1 MKQRKKSKFSIPAR
15 YLLLGL
21 CGICILV
28 IFISYS
34 LGSSGGPLNTAA
46 SYVFVPM
53 QKGINS
59 VGTFFSNKSDR
70 FRTLEEVM
78 DENDKLKEEVA
89 QLTTELN
96 NTKLEQYELDDLRE
110 LFQVNE
116 QYGNYKKTE
125 AHVIGNSGSN
135 WFNIFLID
143 KGSKDGIEK
152 DMNVISG
159 GGLVGIVIDVGPHH
173 AKVRSIIDDSSR
185 LSGMVLSTS
194 DTCIVQGD
202 LRSMNKDCVI
212 QFSDMKDA
220 ENRIKAGDQV
230 VTSNVS
236 DKYLPGL
243 SVGYISEAK
252 MDSNNIT
259 KSGTITPSADFEH
272 LREVLVIL
280 DKKTDAV
287 SDTE

>member
-1 MKQRKKSKFSIPAR
+1 MKRKKTKFSIPAR

-21 CGICILV
+21 CGIFIFV
-28 IFISYS
+28 IFLSYS
-34 LGSSGGPLNTAA
+34 AGTSGGPLNSVA
-46 SYVFVPM
+46 SYIFVPM

-70 FRTLEEVM
+70 FQTLEEVM
-78 DENDKLKEEVA
+78 DENEKLQEQVEK
-89 QLTTELN
+89 LTTELN
-96 NTKLEQYELDDLRE
+96 TTKLEQYELEDLRN
-110 LFQVNE
+110 LYQLDQ
-116 QYGNYKKTE
+116 QYSNYKKTG
-125 AHVIGNSGSN
+125 AHVIGKGGSN

-152 DMNVISG
+152 DMNVIAGS
-159 GGLVGIVIDVGPHH
+159 GLVGIVIDVGPHY
-173 AKVRSIIDDSSR
+173 AKVRSIIDDNSKV
-185 LSGMVLSTS
+185 SGMVLSTS
-194 DTCIVQGD
+194 DSCIVEGD
-202 LRSMNKDCVI
+202 LKSMNEDRVI
-212 QFSDMKDA
+212 QFSELKDT
-220 ENRIKAGDQV
+220 ENQIKEGDQI

-236 DKYLPGL
+236 DKYLPGI
-243 SVGYISEAK
+243 SIGYISEAK

-287 SDTE
+287 ADTE

>member
-1 MKQRKKSKFSIPAR
+1 MKRKKTKFSIPAR

-21 CGICILV
+21 CGIFIFV
-28 IFISYS
+28 IFLSYS
-34 LGSSGGPLNTAA
+34 AGTSGGPLNSVA
-46 SYVFVPM
+46 SYIFVPM

-70 FRTLEEVM
+70 FQTLEEVM
-78 DENDKLKEEVA
+78 DENEKLQEQVEK
-89 QLTTELN
+89 LTTELN
-96 NTKLEQYELDDLRE
+96 TTKLEQYELEDLRN
-110 LFQVNE
+110 LYQLDQ
-116 QYGNYKKTE
+116 QYSNYKKTG
-125 AHVIGNSGSN
+125 AHVIGKGGSN

-152 DMNVISG
+152 DMNIIAGS
-159 GGLVGIVIDVGPHH
+159 GLVGIVIDVGPHY
-173 AKVRSIIDDSSR
+173 AKVRSIIDDSSKV
-185 LSGMVLSTS
+185 SGMVLSTS
-194 DTCIVQGD
+194 DSCIVKGD
-202 LRSMNKDCVI
+202 LKSMNEDRVI
-212 QFSDMKDA
+212 QFSELKDT
-220 ENRIKAGDQV
+220 ENQIKEGDQI

-236 DKYLPGL
+236 DKYLPGI
-243 SVGYISEAK
+243 SIGYISEAK

-287 SDTE
+287 ADTE

>member
-1 MKQRKKSKFSIPAR
+1 MKRKKTKFSIPAR

-21 CGICILV
+21 CGIFIFV
-28 IFISYS
+28 IFLSYS
-34 LGSSGGPLNTAA
+34 AGTSGGPLNSVA
-46 SYVFVPM
+46 SYIFVPM

-70 FRTLEEVM
+70 FQTLEEVM
-78 DENDKLKEEVA
+78 DENEKLQEQVEK
-89 QLTTELN
+89 LTTELN
-96 NTKLEQYELDDLRE
+96 TTKLEQYELEDLRN
-110 LFQVNE
+110 LYQLDQ
-116 QYGNYKKTE
+116 QYSNYKKTG
-125 AHVIGNSGSN
+125 AHVIGKGGSN

-152 DMNVISG
+152 DMNVIAGS
-159 GGLVGIVIDVGPHH
+159 GLVGIVIDLGPHY
-173 AKVRSIIDDSSR
+173 AKVRSIIDDSSKV
-185 LSGMVLSTS
+185 SGMVLSTS
-194 DTCIVQGD
+194 DSCIVKGD
-202 LRSMNKDCVI
+202 LKSMNEDRVI
-212 QFSDMKDA
+212 QFSELKDT
-220 ENRIKAGDQV
+220 ENQIKEGDQI

-236 DKYLPGL
+236 DKYLPGI
-243 SVGYISEAK
+243 SIGYISEAK

-287 SDTE
+287 ADTE

>member
-1 MKQRKKSKFSIPAR
+1 MKRKKTKFSIPAR

-21 CGICILV
+21 CGIFIFV
-28 IFISYS
+28 IFLSYS
-34 LGSSGGPLNTAA
+34 AGTSGGPLNSVA
-46 SYVFVPM
+46 SYIFVPM

-70 FRTLEEVM
+70 FQTLEEVM
-78 DENDKLKEEVA
+78 DENEKLQEQVEK
-89 QLTTELN
+89 LTTELN
-96 NTKLEQYELDDLRE
+96 TTKLEQYELEDLRN
-110 LFQVNE
+110 LYQLDQ
-116 QYGNYKKTE
+116 QYSNYKKTG
-125 AHVIGNSGSN
+125 AHVIGKGGSN

-152 DMNVISG
+152 DMNVIAGS
-159 GGLVGIVIDVGPHH
+159 GLVGIVIDVGPHY
-173 AKVRSIIDDSSR
+173 AKVRSIIDDSSKV
-185 LSGMVLSTS
+185 SGMVLSTS
-194 DTCIVQGD
+194 DSCIVKGD
-202 LRSMNKDCVI
+202 LKSMNEDRVI
-212 QFSDMKDA
+212 QFSELKDM
-220 ENRIKAGDQV
+220 ENQIKEGDQI

-236 DKYLPGL
+236 DKYLPGI
-243 SVGYISEAK
+243 SIGYISEAK

-287 SDTE
+287 ADTE

>member
-1 MKQRKKSKFSIPAR
+1 MKRKKTKFSIPAR

-21 CGICILV
+21 CGIFIFV
-28 IFISYS
+28 IFLSYS
-34 LGSSGGPLNTAA
+34 AGTSGGPLNSVA
-46 SYVFVPM
+46 SYIFVPM

-70 FRTLEEVM
+70 FQTLEEVM
-78 DENDKLKEEVA
+78 NENEKLQEQVEK
-89 QLTTELN
+89 LTTELN
-96 NTKLEQYELDDLRE
+96 TTKLEQYELEDLRN
-110 LFQVNE
+110 LYQLDQ
-116 QYGNYKKTE
+116 QYSNYKKTG
-125 AHVIGNSGSN
+125 AHVIGKGGSN

-152 DMNVISG
+152 DMNVIAGS
-159 GGLVGIVIDVGPHH
+159 GLVGIVIDVGPHY
-173 AKVRSIIDDSSR
+173 AKVRSIINDSSKV
-185 LSGMVLSTS
+185 SGMVLSTS
-194 DTCIVQGD
+194 DSCIVKGD
-202 LRSMNKDCVI
+202 LKSMNEDRVI
-212 QFSDMKDA
+212 QFSELKDT
-220 ENRIKAGDQV
+220 ENQIKEGDQI

-236 DKYLPGL
+236 DKYLPGI
-243 SVGYISEAK
+243 SIGYISEAK

-287 SDTE
+287 ADTE

>member
-1 MKQRKKSKFSIPAR
+1 MKRKKTKFSIPAR

-21 CGICILV
+21 CGIFIFV
-28 IFISYS
+28 IFLSYS
-34 LGSSGGPLNTAA
+34 AGTSGGPLNSVA
-46 SYVFVPM
+46 SYIFVPM

-70 FRTLEEVM
+70 FQTLEEVM
-78 DENDKLKEEVA
+78 DENEKLQEQVEK
-89 QLTTELN
+89 LTTELN
-96 NTKLEQYELDDLRE
+96 TTKLEQYELEDLRN
-110 LFQVNE
+110 LYQLDQ
-116 QYGNYKKTE
+116 QYSNYKKTG
-125 AHVIGNSGSN
+125 AHVIGKGESN

-152 DMNVISG
+152 DMNVIAGS
-159 GGLVGIVIDVGPHH
+159 GLVGIVIDVGPHY
-173 AKVRSIIDDSSR
+173 AKVRSIIDDSSKV
-185 LSGMVLSTS
+185 SGMVLSTS
-194 DTCIVQGD
+194 DSCIVKGD
-202 LRSMNKDCVI
+202 LKSMNEDRVI
-212 QFSDMKDA
+212 QFSELKDT
-220 ENRIKAGDQV
+220 ENQIKEGDQI

-236 DKYLPGL
+236 DKYLPGI
-243 SVGYISEAK
+243 SIGYISEAK

-287 SDTE
+287 ADTE

>member
-1 MKQRKKSKFSIPAR
+1 MKRKKTKFSIPAR

-21 CGICILV
+21 CGIFIFV
-28 IFISYS
+28 IFLSYS
-34 LGSSGGPLNTAA
+34 AGTSGGPLNSVA
-46 SYVFVPM
+46 SYIFVPM

-70 FRTLEEVM
+70 FQTLEEVT
-78 DENDKLKEEVA
+78 DENEKLQEQVEK
-89 QLTTELN
+89 LTTELN
-96 NTKLEQYELDDLRE
+96 TTKLEQYELEDLRN
-110 LFQVNE
+110 LYQLDQ
-116 QYGNYKKTE
+116 QYSNYKKTG
-125 AHVIGNSGSN
+125 AHVIGKGGSN

-152 DMNVISG
+152 DMNVIAGS
-159 GGLVGIVIDVGPHH
+159 GLVGIVIDVGPHY
-173 AKVRSIIDDSSR
+173 AKVRSIIDDSSKV
-185 LSGMVLSTS
+185 SGMVLSTS
-194 DTCIVQGD
+194 DSCIVKGD
-202 LRSMNKDCVI
+202 LKSMNEDRVI
-212 QFSDMKDA
+212 QFSELKDT
-220 ENRIKAGDQV
+220 ENQIKEGDQI

-236 DKYLPGL
+236 DKYLPGI
-243 SVGYISEAK
+243 SIGYISEAK

-287 SDTE
+287 ADTE

>member
-1 MKQRKKSKFSIPAR
+1 MKRKKTKFSIPAR

-21 CGICILV
+21 CGIFIFV
-28 IFISYS
+28 IFLSYS
-34 LGSSGGPLNTAA
+34 AGTSGGPLNSVA
-46 SYVFVPM
+46 SYIFVPM

-70 FRTLEEVM
+70 FQTLEEVM
-78 DENDKLKEEVA
+78 DENKKLQEQVEK
-89 QLTTELN
+89 LTTELN
-96 NTKLEQYELDDLRE
+96 TTKLEQYELEDLRN
-110 LFQVNE
+110 LYQLDQ
-116 QYGNYKKTE
+116 QYSNYKKTG
-125 AHVIGNSGSN
+125 AHVIGKGGSN

-152 DMNVISG
+152 DMNVIAGS
-159 GGLVGIVIDVGPHH
+159 GLVGIVIDVGPHY
-173 AKVRSIIDDSSR
+173 AKVRSIIDDSSKV
-185 LSGMVLSTS
+185 SGMVLSTS
-194 DTCIVQGD
+194 DSCIVKGD
-202 LRSMNKDCVI
+202 LKSMNEDRVI
-212 QFSDMKDA
+212 QFSELKDT
-220 ENRIKAGDQV
+220 ENQIKEGDQI

-236 DKYLPGL
+236 DKYLPGI
-243 SVGYISEAK
+243 SIGYISEAK

-287 SDTE
+287 ADTE

>member
-1 MKQRKKSKFSIPAR
+1 MKRKKTKFSIPAR

-21 CGICILV
+21 CGIFIFV
-28 IFISYS
+28 IFLSYS
-34 LGSSGGPLNTAA
+34 AGTSGGSLNSVA
-46 SYVFVPM
+46 SYIFVPM

-70 FRTLEEVM
+70 FQTLEEVM
-78 DENDKLKEEVA
+78 DENEKLQEQVEK
-89 QLTTELN
+89 LTTELN
-96 NTKLEQYELDDLRE
+96 TTKLEQYELEDLRN
-110 LFQVNE
+110 LYQLDQ
-116 QYGNYKKTE
+116 QYSNYKKTG
-125 AHVIGNSGSN
+125 AHVIGKGGSN

-152 DMNVISG
+152 DMNVIAGS
-159 GGLVGIVIDVGPHH
+159 GLVGIVIDVGPHY
-173 AKVRSIIDDSSR
+173 AKVRSIIDDSSKV
-185 LSGMVLSTS
+185 SGMVLSTS
-194 DTCIVQGD
+194 DSCIVKGD
-202 LRSMNKDCVI
+202 LKSMNEDRVI
-212 QFSDMKDA
+212 QFSELKDT
-220 ENRIKAGDQV
+220 ENQIKEGDQI

-236 DKYLPGL
+236 DKYLPGI
-243 SVGYISEAK
+243 SIGYISEAK

-287 SDTE
+287 ADTE

>member
-1 MKQRKKSKFSIPAR
+1 MKRKKTKFSIPAR

-21 CGICILV
+21 CGIFIFV
-28 IFISYS
+28 IFLSYS
-34 LGSSGGPLNTAA
+34 AGTSGGPLNSVA
-46 SYVFVPM
+46 SYIFVPM

-70 FRTLEEVM
+70 FQTLEEVM
-78 DENDKLKEEVA
+78 DENEKLQEQVEK
-89 QLTTELN
+89 LTTELN
-96 NTKLEQYELDDLRE
+96 TTKLEQYELEDLRN
-110 LFQVNE
+110 LYQLDQ
-116 QYGNYKKTE
+116 QYSNYKKTG
-125 AHVIGNSGSN
+125 AHVIGKGGSN

-152 DMNVISG
+152 DMNVIAGS
-159 GGLVGIVIDVGPHH
+159 GLVGIVIDVGPHY
-173 AKVRSIIDDSSR
+173 AKVRSIIDDNSKV
-185 LSGMVLSTS
+185 SGMVLSTS
-194 DTCIVQGD
+194 DSCIVKGD
-202 LRSMNKDCVI
+202 LKSMNEDRVI
-212 QFSDMKDA
+212 QFSELKDT
-220 ENRIKAGDQV
+220 ENQIKEGDQI

-236 DKYLPGL
+236 DKYLPGI
-243 SVGYISEAK
+243 SIGYISEAK

-287 SDTE
+287 ADTE

>member
-1 MKQRKKSKFSIPAR
+1 MKRKKTKFSIPAR

-21 CGICILV
+21 CGIFIFV
-28 IFISYS
+28 IFLSYS
-34 LGSSGGPLNTAA
+34 AGTSGGPLNSVA
-46 SYVFVPM
+46 SYIFVPM

-70 FRTLEEVM
+70 FQTLEEVM
-78 DENDKLKEEVA
+78 DENEKLQEQVEK
-89 QLTTELN
+89 LTTELN
-96 NTKLEQYELDDLRE
+96 TTKLEQYELEDLRN
-110 LFQVNE
+110 LYQLDQ
-116 QYGNYKKTE
+116 QYSNYKKTG
-125 AHVIGNSGSN
+125 AHVIGKGGSN

-152 DMNVISG
+152 DMNVIAGS
-159 GGLVGIVIDVGPHH
+159 GLVGIVIDVGPHY
-173 AKVRSIIDDSSR
+173 AKVRSIIDDSSKV
-185 LSGMVLSTS
+185 SGMVLSTS
-194 DTCIVQGD
+194 DSCFVKGD
-202 LRSMNKDCVI
+202 LKSMNEDRVI
-212 QFSDMKDA
+212 QFSELKDT
-220 ENRIKAGDQV
+220 ENQIKEGDQI

-236 DKYLPGL
+236 DKYLPGI
-243 SVGYISEAK
+243 SIGYISEAK

-287 SDTE
+287 ADTE

>member
-1 MKQRKKSKFSIPAR
+1 MKRKKTKFSIPAR

-21 CGICILV
+21 CGIFIFV
-28 IFISYS
+28 IFLSYS
-34 LGSSGGPLNTAA
+34 AGTSGGPLNSVA
-46 SYVFVPM
+46 SYIFVPM

-70 FRTLEEVM
+70 FQTLEEVM
-78 DENDKLKEEVA
+78 DENEKLQEQVEK
-89 QLTTELN
+89 LTTELN
-96 NTKLEQYELDDLRE
+96 TTKLEQYELEDLRN
-110 LFQVNE
+110 LYQLDQ
-116 QYGNYKKTE
+116 QYSNYKKTG
-125 AHVIGNSGSN
+125 AHVIGKGGSN

-152 DMNVISG
+152 DMNVIAGS
-159 GGLVGIVIDVGPHH
+159 GLVGIVIDVGSHY
-173 AKVRSIIDDSSR
+173 AKVRSIIDDSSKV
-185 LSGMVLSTS
+185 SGMVLSTS
-194 DTCIVQGD
+194 DSCIVKGD
-202 LRSMNKDCVI
+202 LKSMNEDRVI
-212 QFSDMKDA
+212 QFSELKDT
-220 ENRIKAGDQV
+220 ENQIKEGDQI

-236 DKYLPGL
+236 DKYLPGI
-243 SVGYISEAK
+243 SIGYISEAK

-287 SDTE
+287 ADTE

>member
-21 CGICILV
+21 CGICIVV
-28 IFISYS
+28 IFISS
-34 LGSSGGPLNTAA
+34 AIGSSGGVLSSAA

-78 DENDKLKEEVA
+78 DENEKLKEEVA
-89 QLTTELN
+89 ELTTELN
-96 NTKLEQYELDDLRE
+96 NTKLEQYELEDLRE

-116 QYGNYKKTE
+116 QYGNYKKTG

-173 AKVRSIIDDSSR
+173 AKVRSIIDDSSK

-194 DTCIVQGD
+194 DTCIVNGD

-212 QFSDMKDA
+212 QFSDMKDT
-220 ENRIKAGDQV
+220 ENQVKAGDQV

-280 DKKTDAV
+280 DKKTDTV

>member
-1 MKQRKKSKFSIPAR
+1 MKRKKTKFSIPAR

-21 CGICILV
+21 CGIFIFV
-28 IFISYS
+28 IFLSYS
-34 LGSSGGPLNTAA
+34 AGTSGGPLNSVA
-46 SYVFVPM
+46 SYIFVPM

-70 FRTLEEVM
+70 FQTLEEVM
-78 DENDKLKEEVA
+78 DENEKLQEHVEK
-89 QLTTELN
+89 LTTELN
-96 NTKLEQYELDDLRE
+96 TTKLEQYELEDLRN
-110 LFQVNE
+110 LYQLDQ
-116 QYGNYKKTE
+116 QYSNYKKTG
-125 AHVIGNSGSN
+125 AHVIGKGGSN

-152 DMNVISG
+152 DMNVIAGS
-159 GGLVGIVIDVGPHH
+159 GLVGIVIDVGPHY
-173 AKVRSIIDDSSR
+173 AKVRSIIDDSSKV
-185 LSGMVLSTS
+185 SGMVLSTS
-194 DTCIVQGD
+194 DSCIVKGD
-202 LRSMNKDCVI
+202 LKSMNEDRVI
-212 QFSDMKDA
+212 QFSELKDT
-220 ENRIKAGDQV
+220 ENQIKEGDQI

-236 DKYLPGL
+236 DKYLPGI
-243 SVGYISEAK
+243 SIGYISEAK

-287 SDTE
+287 ADTE